1 MVDIKEVEN
10 TCIRRIETVI
20 NYEKDPNLKREL
32 EDTGREICKCMAAHS
47 TNPNIIHRVMNAAI
61 RALPAYTV
69 ARPEKVKLKPE

>member
-1 MVDIKEVEN
+1 MVDIKEVEK

-20 NYEKDPNLKREL
+20 NYEKDPNLKRQL
-32 EDTGREICKCMAAHS
+32 EDTGREICKCMSEYS
-47 TNPNIIHRVMNAAI
+47 TNPNIIHRIMNAAV